1 MGEYI
6 SIMYVKHLYQ
16 DLNITKASLVYGRQ
30 RQERRARERQQ
41 HKVPKWS
48 AKKNKHIF
56 FLSVFTRKKKNESI
70 KYVKFKLLCINW
82 VLLTQ

>member
-48 AKKNKHIF
+48 AKNKQTY
-56 FLSVFTRKKKNESI
+56 FLLVCFYQKKKNESI
-70 KYVKFKLLCINW
+70 KYVKFKLLGINW